1 MASTPE
7 VGPCGWPLKY
17 VRSTAS
23 TRPSPNQTP
32 KEKKKEKNGSLL
44 SLLCFPSAIKSFT
57 INIPTTTKHD
67 IFLLLRLS
75 MASDAK

>member
-1 MASTPE
+1 MRVAFKIRPFH
-7 VGPCGWPLKY
+7 CLH
-17 VRSTAS
+17 TAITKPDS
-23 TRPSPNQTP
+23 KR
-32 KEKKKEKNGSLL
+32 KKKKEKNGSLL